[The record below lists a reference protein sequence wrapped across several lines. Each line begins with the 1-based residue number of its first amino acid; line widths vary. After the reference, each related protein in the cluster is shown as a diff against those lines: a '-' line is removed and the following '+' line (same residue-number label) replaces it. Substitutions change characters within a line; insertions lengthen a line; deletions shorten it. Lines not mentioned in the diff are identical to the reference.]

1 MGVILNNNH
10 LFKTPL
16 MPNQPIP
23 VIQADAMVA
32 TYVSYMQQ
40 HGINMSQQTLNVSFS
55 TTELMAWLDQ
65 VKVFT
70 DEFRICVGVYPDG
83 ESKAGRLTAIIW
95 PYKGGKPATQPIEQG
110 KSGGGS
116 SFIKPFNEGGLTP

>member
-1 MGVILNNNH
+1 
-10 LFKTPL
+10 

-23 VIQADAMVA
+23 VSTANAMVA
-32 TYVSYMQQ
+32 NYVTYMER
-40 HGINMSQQTLNVSFS
+40 HGVNMGQQTLNVSFS
-55 TTELMAWLDQ
+55 TPALMAWLDQ

-83 ESKAGRLTAIIW
+83 ELKAGRITAIIW
-95 PYKGGKPATQPIEQG
+95 PYKAGKPATMPDEG

>member
-1 MGVILNNNH
+1 LNNITF
-10 LFKTPL
+10 LKIPL

-23 VIQADAMVA
+23 VSTANAMVA
-32 TYVSYMQQ
+32 NYVAYMER
-40 HGINMSQQTLNVSFS
+40 HGVNMGQQTLNVSFD
-55 TTELMAWLDQ
+55 TTTLMAWLDQ

-95 PYKGGKPATQPIEQG
+95 PYKDGKPATQPTEEG

-116 SFIKPFNEGGLTP
+116 SFIKPFNEGGLSP

>member
-1 MGVILNNNH
+1 MGINLNYNH

-23 VIQADAMVA
+23 VPQADAMVA
-32 TYVSYMQQ
+32 SYVSYMQK
-40 HGINMSQQTLNVSFS
+40 HGINMTQQTMNVSF
-55 TTELMAWLDQ
+55 TTPELMAWLDQ

-83 ESKAGRLTAIIW
+83 ETKAGRITAIIW
-95 PYKGGKPATQPIEQG
+95 PYKGGKPATWPADEG
-110 KSGGGS
+110 KGGGGS
-116 SFIKPFNEGGLTP
+116 SFIPPFNEGGLQP

>member
-1 MGVILNNNH
+1 
-10 LFKTPL
+10 

-23 VIQADAMVA
+23 VNQADAMIA
-32 TYVSYMQQ
+32 KYVSYMKD
-40 HGINMSQQTLNVSFS
+40 HGINMTQQTMNVSFNTAS
-55 TTELMAWLDQ
+55 LMTWLDD

-70 DEFRICVGVYPDG
+70 DEFRVCVGVYPDG
-83 ESKAGRLTAIIW
+83 ELKAGRITAIIW
-95 PYKGGKPATQPIEQG
+95 PYKDGKPATRPDEQG